1 MSAFEMTFLMIGI
14 ATPVVFII
22 AIFYTFRGS
31 ATAMKTAKVFLTR
44 EKWPG
49 KLHNTRIVS
58 WQQTN
63 MFHGDNLFIDIF
75 FHLDKPPQLHS
86 AKALITPAQ
95 LHLLRNH
102 CMLSTE
108 QSPFPYLSKKDP
120 DVSKIHRSTLNL
132 KPLELLKPTDSF
144 LKKSSRLLT

>member
-1 MSAFEMTFLMIGI
+1 MFKNWITNMSGFEMTFLMIGI
-14 ATPVVFII
+14 ATPIVFII

-31 ATAMKTAKVFLTR
+31 TTGMKTAKVFLTR

-63 MFHGDNLFIDIF
+63 MFHGNNLFIDIF
-75 FHLDKPPQLHS
+75 FHLDNPPQLHS

-95 LHLLRNH
+95 LHLVRKDLPIVVKRGKKNNIAV
-102 CMLSTE
+102 MQLGAWEAE
-108 QSPFPYLSKKDP
+108 QA
-120 DVSKIHRSTLNL
+120 I
-132 KPLELLKPTDSF
+132 E
-144 LKKSSRLLT
+144 

>member
-1 MSAFEMTFLMIGI
+1 MFKNWITNMSAFEMTFLMIGI

-58 WQQTN
+58 CSKRICSMATT
-63 MFHGDNLFIDIF
+63 
-75 FHLDKPPQLHS
+75 S
-86 AKALITPAQ
+86 
-95 LHLLRNH
+95 
-102 CMLSTE
+102 LST
-108 QSPFPYLSKKDP
+108 SFFISI
-120 DVSKIHRSTLNL
+120 IHRNYILQKLSLHPRSCTYSETTACFQRSKVLFL
-132 KPLELLKPTDSF
+132 IY
-144 LKKSSRLLT
+144 LKKILMYPRYIVQL